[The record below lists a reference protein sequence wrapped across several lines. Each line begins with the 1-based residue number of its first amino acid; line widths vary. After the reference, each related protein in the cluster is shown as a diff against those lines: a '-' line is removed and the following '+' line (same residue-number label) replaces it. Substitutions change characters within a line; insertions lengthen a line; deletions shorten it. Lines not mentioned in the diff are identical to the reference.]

1 MASIATIL
9 QILSNV
15 FQPWAAAQNAG
26 TAVIASSVNDMWTQA
41 FMCSDKAT
49 VIICFAGDEPRGP
62 FETSAATH
70 RGDFTFQAVFSRGRG
85 LTANRGDSLVT
96 NVQNARPFYDLLEEL
111 RDKIR
116 SITNISVEQF
126 VDYKGSKPFG
136 EGVEEYLRRVD
147 SYILEFSVAQDYPQ
161 LVSVPDNQVPSLPV

>member
-15 FQPWAAAQNAG
+15 LQPWASQNNAG

-41 FMCSDKAT
+41 FMCSDKPT
-49 VIICFAGDEPRGP
+49 VIICFAGDDPRGP

-70 RGDFTFQAVFSRGRG
+70 RGDFLFQAVFSRGRG
-85 LTANRGDSLVT
+85 LTANRGDGLVST
-96 NVQNARPFYDLLEEL
+96 VQNARPYYDLLEEL

-116 SITNISVEQF
+116 AITNISVEAF

-136 EGVEEYLRRVD
+136 EGVQEYLSRVD

-161 LVSVPDNQVPSLPV
+161 LASTPDNTNLPV